1 MPPGTPTR
9 IRASHAEREA
19 TLDVL
24 QQAFVRGRISPAELS
39 ARQDVTLR
47 SRYRDELG
55 PLMADL
61 PEAREFR
68 ARVALASARTWRPQ
82 SSPAV
87 RSDAAINHRAG
98 MSWSLFT
105 SRSYD
110 LAPGQS
116 LVRNFAWWGGDVMD
130 LRSVMGPGVVVVL
143 ELHAVMGGHTIHVP
157 RGVRV
162 LDESNRLLMS
172 TNDVEPAAQGDGS
185 NGTLVLRGT
194 QILSGSAVRL
204 GARPRR

>member
-1 MPPGTPTR
+1 MSDELVPHKR
-9 IRASHAEREA
+9 LRAGDADRDSALTALQRAHAE
-19 TLDVL
+19 
-24 QQAFVRGRISPAELS
+24 GRLTVEELGE
-39 ARQDVTLR
+39 RQDAALQARFT
-47 SRYRDELG
+47 DELG
-55 PLMADL
+55 GLLDDL
-61 PEAREFR
+61 PEGVELATRPGS
-68 ARVALASARTWRPQ
+68 ALWRPP
-82 SSPAV
+82 SAAAPTVGGESP
-87 RSDAAINHRAG
+87 S
-98 MSWSLFT
+98 FT
-105 SRSYD
+105 FTVMTGREID
-110 LAPGQS
+110 VAPGTA
-116 LVRNFAWWGGDVMD
+116 LYRNFAWWGGDVMD

>member
-1 MPPGTPTR
+1 
-9 IRASHAEREA
+9 
-19 TLDVL
+19 
-24 QQAFVRGRISPAELS
+24 
-39 ARQDVTLR
+39 
-47 SRYRDELG
+47 
-55 PLMADL
+55 MADL

-110 LAPGQS
+110 LAPGQT

-194 QILSGSAVRL
+194 QILSGSAVQAGRATQAL
-204 GARPRR
+204 TRNRVPAAGHGGGGSRGPPRPAVDSRPGPPRPRPSWRDGR

>member
-1 MPPGTPTR
+1 MPSGTPAR

-24 QQAFVRGRISPAELS
+24 QQAFAHGRISSEELS
-39 ARQDVTLR
+39 VRQDVTLR

-55 PLMADL
+55 PVMADL

-68 ARVALASARTWRPQ
+68 SRVALASARTWRPQ
-82 SSPAV
+82 PSPAI
-87 RSDAAINHRAG
+87 RTDAVINHRAG
-98 MSWSLFT
+98 MSWSMFT
-105 SRSYD
+105 SRAYA
-110 LAPGQS
+110 LRAGQT

-130 LRSVMGPGVVVVL
+130 LHSVMGPGVVVVL

-162 LDESNRLLMS
+162 LDESTRLLMS

-194 QILSGSAVRL
+194 QILSGSSVKL
-204 GARPRR
+204 GAPPTR